1 MATTTP
7 VSSTDISTLLSQ
19 AGQSIISGATNS
31 SLDVNTLVTTLVNAK
46 TAGQLQTLQTR
57 QTNDNT
63 QLSAIGQLKGALSA
77 LQTAL
82 TGLSNGTTLGS
93 LAATASGTGIATTVT
108 SGSGAVAG
116 SYSVN
121 VTQLATANKLSSAG
135 VTSADT
141 ISAGSLSITFG
152 SNPAFNV
159 NVAAGASLS
168 DIASSINSA
177 SGNAGVTAS
186 VITGSDGQHLVMQSN
201 ATGAANTISISGTG
215 VNSKLTSGYSTVT
228 PAADAKLTIDG
239 TPVSSASNNVSG
251 ALTGVTLALSQAAV
265 GTTQTVTLSQ
275 DTAAATTA
283 ITNFATAYTNFVN
296 TAKSLTSY
304 DPTAKTAGPLLGDA
318 MMNTIRNTLATTLSS
333 GVTTGGTTYA
343 LGSIGIN
350 VDSTGAMSVDTAALT
365 TALKSNGSAVAA
377 IFNQTNGIAQALNA
391 NINTYT
397 QTSGLID
404 QRTTAINAD
413 LTSVQ
418 NQATQLQTYSNQLT
432 TQYTAQFTALNT
444 LMAQMANNTRYLTQ
458 LFGGQN
464 SAGAMATN
472 K

>member
-1 MATTTP
+1 
-7 VSSTDISTLLSQ
+7 
-19 AGQSIISGATNS
+19 
-31 SLDVNTLVTTLVNAK
+31 
-46 TAGQLQTLQTR
+46 
-57 QTNDNT
+57 
-63 QLSAIGQLKGALSA
+63 
-77 LQTAL
+77 
-82 TGLSNGTTLGS
+82 
-93 LAATASGTGIATTVT
+93 
-108 SGSGAVAG
+108 
-116 SYSVN
+116 
-121 VTQLATANKLSSAG
+121 
-135 VTSADT
+135 SADT
-141 ISAGSLSITFG
+141 ISAGSRSITFG

-444 LMAQMANNTRYLTQ
+444 LMAQMANTTR
-458 LFGGQN
+458 
-464 SAGAMATN
+464 
-472 K
+472 